1 MAITGD
7 LPRGIKGTYLGIDP
21 SLTSTGIAVLTSG
34 KIETWRIT
42 SGKRR
47 GACRLCWMDREFKN
61 LIDSVIKPDATCVEG
76 YSYASS
82 NQAHQAGE
90 LGGLL
95 RLRLWRSGRRH
106 FIASPG
112 TLKKF
117 ATGKGNSSKPGVA
130 VALFKRWGVER
141 DQDDE
146 VDAAVMAIMAAMKT
160 EVGLSDTLTKP
171 QVEALD
177 VLVSARD

>member
-21 SLTSTGIAVLTSG
+21 SLTSTGVAVLTSG
-34 KIETWRIT
+34 KIETWRMT
-42 SGKRR
+42 PGKRR
-47 GACRLCWMDREFKN
+47 AACRLCWFDTEFKN
-61 LIDSVIKPDATCVEG
+61 LIDRVIKPDVTCVEG
-76 YSYASS
+76 YSYASA

-106 FIASPG
+106 FIVTPG

-117 ATGKGNSSKPGVA
+117 ATGNGNSSKPGVA

-146 VDAAVMAIMAAMKT
+146 VDAAIMAIMAAMKT
-160 EVGLSDTLTKP
+160 EMGVSDLLTKL

-177 VLVSARD
+177 VLTSARD